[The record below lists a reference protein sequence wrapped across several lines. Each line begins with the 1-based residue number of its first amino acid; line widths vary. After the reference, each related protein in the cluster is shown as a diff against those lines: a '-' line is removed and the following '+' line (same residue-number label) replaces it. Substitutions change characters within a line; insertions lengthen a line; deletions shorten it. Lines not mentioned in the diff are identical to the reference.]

1 MDQLTS
7 DSMISIALAASIF
20 MIFKFMPRILAWGIP
35 FRSPDVIKGR
45 MDNGD
50 NVLVI
55 DVRTGAEF
63 TGELGHVPG
72 SINLDAATLA
82 GRINELGDKLAS
94 HKDAPVVV
102 TCRTQNRSP
111 RVAKLLKSA
120 GFNDVSILNG
130 GVRAWN
136 KAGLPTERQA

>member
-35 FRSPDVIKGR
+35 FHSPNAVKGR

-63 TGELGHVPG
+63 TGEMGHVPG

-82 GRINELGDKLAS
+82 GRINELGDKLAP
-94 HKDAPVVV
+94 HKDASVVV